1 MTTVLSGYFSSHLQ
15 ELRRRLLVSALAVM
29 ATSALAYFFAD
40 QLVRFFV
47 SPLFNA
53 HPGMGKLV
61 YTNLTE
67 AFVSYLKISLLVGIM
82 GGFPIICYEFW
93 MFITPGLHAHEKR
106 GACRV
111 VLWATGLFAGGIVFA
126 YFVVLPEILG
136 FLLGFA
142 NENLEAY
149 PRLGNYLTF
158 VARTALAF
166 GLAFEI
172 PFLMV
177 MAARFG
183 LVPKKY
189 FSRKRKYFYL
199 AILGLSFLLA
209 VGDFLST
216 AFLALPLFGL
226 YEAGVL
232 LSGIFG
238 KGEDAGPNKAGSA

>member
-1 MTTVLSGYFSSHLQ
+1 MTTVLGGYFSSHLQ
-15 ELRRRLLVSALAVM
+15 ELRRRLLVSAMAVV
-29 ATSALAYFFAD
+29 AASALAYFFSD
-40 QLVRFFV
+40 HLVRFFV
-47 SPLFNA
+47 SPLFSA

-67 AFVSYLKISLLVGIM
+67 AFVSYLKISLLVGLM
-82 GGFPIICYEFW
+82 GGFPVICYEFW
-93 MFITPGLHAHEKR
+93 MFISPGLHAHEKR
-106 GACRV
+106 VARLV
-111 VLWATGLFAGGIVFA
+111 VLWATTLFAGGIFFA
-126 YFVVLPEILG
+126 YFVVLPEILR

-142 NENLEAY
+142 NDNLEAF
-149 PRLGNYLTF
+149 PRLGDYLTF

-183 LVPKKY
+183 LAAKKY

-199 AILGLSFLLA
+199 AILVLSFLLT
-209 VGDFLST
+209 VGDFLS
-216 AFLALPLFGL
+216 AALLALPLFGL

-238 KGEDAGPNKAGSA
+238 KSGGDSSIKAGSV